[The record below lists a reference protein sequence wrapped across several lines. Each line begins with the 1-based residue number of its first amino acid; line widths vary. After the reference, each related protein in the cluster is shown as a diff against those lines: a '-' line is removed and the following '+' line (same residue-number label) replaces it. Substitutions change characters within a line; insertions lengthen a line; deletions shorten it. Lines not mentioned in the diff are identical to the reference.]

1 MRMFLSGRFAFMVLL
16 LPCEVTL
23 CSCAAKIPAP
33 VTSAPSTIV
42 QAPDPAVLHRLW
54 EDGYA
59 AGYGAA
65 ESLAVR
71 RNEQQQDQLS
81 NVPEAVIAPAP
92 VVAPGPT
99 PVAAAP
105 PVSGFQTIGPATPV
119 SAGN

>member
-1 MRMFLSGRFAFMVLL
+1 MFLPDRVAIMVVLL
-16 LPCEVTL
+16 ACAVAL
-23 CSCAAKIPAP
+23 CSCAARKPEQVSNAPA
-33 VTSAPSTIV
+33 TIV
-42 QAPDPAVLHRLW
+42 QVPDPAVLHRIW

-65 ESLAVR
+65 ERLAMR

-92 VVAPGPT
+92 AIAPSPT

-105 PVSGFQTIGPATPV
+105 PLSGFQTIGPATPV
-119 SAGN
+119 SAGD